1 MREKKWFGML
11 VTVVICLGLAASA
24 MGQATSTVLYQQ
36 GVTPTAAYAGC
47 TDAHIMIYSAGN
59 NNNGSSYFLEEGD
72 WSGSGNVAAN
82 TDGKMPLIRF
92 ALDGLTAGT
101 SVTQARLRIYHWQ
114 SRQPTQAATTLYVSR
129 LLKEWN
135 EGAGGD
141 QDGRDSL
148 AGEVNW
154 YWAKEQQV
162 RWEMGGA
169 RGPTDMA
176 PPESSSI
183 VSATT
188 LNTWIEWDVTQMVRF
203 WVANPTA
210 NYGLK
215 IAQDPAVGTS
225 ATMWVRGLP
234 GFYSRNYTTNISLR
248 PILSVQTYR
257 PPTTK
262 PAAPSNLAAELVAGW
277 VLVSWADNST
287 DEQAFKLERKTGTGA
302 FVEIAQPGA
311 NSTSYLDMAVAVGTT
326 YTYRILAYNAAG
338 DSAYSNE
345 ATVTVTQVLGVRKWH
360 LYGN

>member
-11 VTVVICLGLAASA
+11 ATVVICLGLAASA

-36 GVTPTAAYAGC
+36 GVTPTSAYAGC

-72 WSGSGNVAAN
+72 WSGSGQTAAN

-92 ALDGLTAGT
+92 ALDGLAVGT

-114 SRQPTQAATTLYVSR
+114 SRQPTQAATTLYVYR

-135 EGAGGD
+135 EGIGGD
-141 QDGRDSL
+141 QDGRDSV

-154 YWAKEQQV
+154 YFAKDQQV
-162 RWEMGGA
+162 RWQMGGA
-169 RGPTDMA
+169 RGPTDIA
-176 PPESSSI
+176 PPESTSI

-188 LNTWIEWDVTQMVRF
+188 LNSWIEWDVTQMVRF
-203 WVANPTA
+203 WVANPAA

-215 IAQDPAVGTS
+215 IAQDPVVGSST
-225 ATMWVRGLP
+225 TMWVRGLP

-248 PILSVQTYR
+248 PILSVQIAVI
-257 PPTTK
+257 PATK
-262 PAAPSNLAAELVAGW
+262 PTAPSNLTAQS
-277 VLVSWADNST
+277 VLNRVQLTWTDNANNE
-287 DEQAFKLERKTGTGA
+287 DGFKIERKTGAGA
-302 FVEIAQPGA
+302 YAEIARTGA
-311 NSTSYLDMAVAVGTT
+311 NSTSYLDSAVTVGTA
-326 YTYRILAYNAAG
+326 YTYRIAAYNAAG

-345 ATVTVTQVLGVRKWH
+345 ATVTVMQALGVRDWSV
-360 LYGN
+360 YGK